1 VTDDRPVIDAPTAEQ
16 LSGRIPAV
24 QPPPNRS
31 RIREQRKA
39 RVARRHRRRGV
50 TMLVLGIAIVAVGVL
65 SWWSLKGD
73 STPPK
78 TAVSGVSITAPSTV
92 PSTVPTTPSTT
103 QTTSN
108 P

>member
-24 QPPPNRS
+24 QPPPTRS
-31 RIREQRKA
+31 RIREQRTA
-39 RVARRHRRRGV
+39 RVARRRRRRGV
-50 TMLVLGIAIVAVGVL
+50 AMLVVGTVLVAGGAL
-65 SWWSLKGD
+65 SWWSLRGD

-78 TAVSGVSITAPSTV
+78 TAVSGVSVTT
-92 PSTVPTTPSTT
+92 PTTTIQPTPN
-103 QTTSN
+103 QPTSN

>member
-24 QPPPNRS
+24 QPPPSRS

-39 RVARRHRRRGV
+39 KVARRHRRRGLA
-50 TMLVLGIAIVAVGVL
+50 MLVAGVLIVAVGVV
-65 SWWSLKGD
+65 SWWSLSGR

-78 TAVSGVSITAPSTV
+78 TAVSGVSVTAPTTV
-92 PSTVPTTPSTT
+92 TS
-103 QTTSN
+103 TSN